1 MNKQM
6 VIESLSVENL
16 KIESSI
22 TIAEWFGKYYS
33 QIGKTFAKNIERS
46 NKSGIEYT
54 NKIKQNKNLFI

>member
-22 TIAEWFGKYYS
+22 TIAEEFGKYFS
-33 QIGKTFAKNIERS
+33 QIGKLLLIILNDQTSPELN
-46 NKSGIEYT
+46 T
-54 NKIKQNKNLFI
+54 PIK